1 MQEIM
6 NINFIA
12 VLPEIFLA
20 ALAIVVLVLDFFVDE
35 ENKSV
40 LGYVSIAGLLVLL
53 PIVCITIDPTPSFG
67 GTVVADSFSAFFNTI
82 FIIAAI
88 FTIVMSID
96 YLKKMKAHHRGE
108 YYCIVLFAT
117 LGMMVMA
124 TANDLINFYVGLELM
139 ALSFYVLV
147 AFRVGNSRSVEG
159 GLKYFI
165 LGALSSG
172 IMLYG
177 ISFAYGFAGTTNLM
191 DIGRQAVA
199 GQANSTFLILAI
211 VLIVA
216 GFSFKLAL
224 FPFHLWAPDTYEGAP
239 VPVAAL
245 LSVGSKAAA
254 FAVFLRIFIVAL
266 PAFHQEWS
274 SLLWVLSAV
283 TMIFGSVVALA
294 QKKIIRMLAYSSIAH
309 AGIILMGLLTY
320 NETGIAGILYYLLV
334 YAFMNMGIFILV
346 ALFVRSDKRG
356 EKISDYKGLATG
368 HPVLAALMT
377 LFLFSL
383 AGVPPTG
390 GFVAKFFIL
399 AATIE
404 AQYYSLAVIGIIS
417 TAIALFFYAK
427 VVFYIYMKG
436 ADEEASMLSPSFSC
450 KVALFFTAAGTVILG
465 IYPAPFLEMAVN
477 AIKPF
482 LI

>member
-1 MQEIM
+1 
-6 NINFIA
+6 
-12 VLPEIFLA
+12 
-20 ALAIVVLVLDFFVDE
+20 
-35 ENKSV
+35 
-40 LGYVSIAGLLVLL
+40 
-53 PIVCITIDPTPSFG
+53 
-67 GTVVADSFSAFFNTI
+67 
-82 FIIAAI
+82 
-88 FTIVMSID
+88 
-96 YLKKMKAHHRGE
+96 
-108 YYCIVLFAT
+108 
-117 LGMMVMA
+117 
-124 TANDLINFYVGLELM
+124 
-139 ALSFYVLV
+139 
-147 AFRVGNSRSVEG
+147 VEG
-159 GLKYFI
+159 ALKYFI

-199 GQANSTFLILAI
+199 GQAGSTFLILAI

-216 GFSFKLAL
+216 GFSFKIAL
-224 FPFHLWAPDTYEGAP
+224 FPFHIWAPDTYEGAP

-266 PAFHQEWS
+266 PAFHPEWS
-274 SLLWVLSAV
+274 SILWMLSAL

-294 QKKIIRMLAYSSIAH
+294 QTKIVRMLAYSSIAH
-309 AGIILMGLLTY
+309 AGIIIMGLLAH
-320 NETGIAGILYYLLV
+320 NETGISGILYYLLA
-334 YAFMNMGIFILV
+334 YAFMNMGIFTLV

-356 EKISDYKGLATG
+356 EKISDYKGLAMD

-399 AATIE
+399 ASAIE
-404 AQYYSLAVIGIIS
+404 AQYYSLAVIGVIA

-427 VVFYIYMKG
+427 VVFYIYMRG
-436 ADEEASMLSPSFSC
+436 PDEEAPMPGACLSY
-450 KVALFFTAAGTVILG
+450 KVVLFFTAAGTVILG
-465 IYPAPFLEMAVN
+465 VYPAPFVEMAVN
-477 AIKPF
+477 AIKP
-482 LI
+482 LVT